1 MRRNKSDEFEEYGQ
15 EILEAMQENESKAM
29 VDPCYM
35 LDQPELS
42 WAMRQT
48 LITWL
53 VQVHAQYNLQ
63 PETLYLA
70 ISIIDR
76 ISSVRP
82 VTKSHYQL
90 IGTTALWI
98 AAKYEEN
105 HGRVPSLKNLAF
117 ICTNNYLE
125 SEFVATERL
134 MLRLLGFDLGHP
146 TPEAFLKAFHAA
158 TECTGD
164 SRASELA
171 SAQVLSIARYLM
183 EIGAVAAPAGFFIK
197 RRPSVLATAALHL
210 AEIIFAGSA
219 LPNSHAITYSPAV
232 AAAARDPNIMQCVQ
246 VLSNLVG
253 KGCEVVRQKYISKTH
268 HEASHIVHGWQRN
281 QVLLAARAAA
291 APPLLP
297 SSPAAAYRHLYGSHQ
312 HYHHHHHHHRASQQ
326 QQQQQQQSES
336 PYFQHHQQQ
345 QLLLNPNHHQH
356 QYAADVGVQFPT
368 CPPPGLLTPPKDL
381 IGWGGYTPVH
391 I

>member
-291 APPLLP
+291 VPPLLP

-312 HYHHHHHHHRASQQ
+312 HYHHHHHHHHRASQQ
-326 QQQQQQQSES
+326 QQQSESS